1 MFREMRRKGQQLS
14 DADCAA
20 ILDRGTSG
28 VLALKGDDG
37 YPYAVPVNYLY
48 SDGAI
53 YFHSAKTGH
62 KTDAIRQSQKAS
74 FCVVDQD
81 QVVPQEWTTYF
92 RSVIIF
98 GQVAPVGDEAE
109 KRRVMERLA
118 LRYGAKAD
126 EMDQSAVNAVCVLK
140 LSIAH
145 MTGKEAIQLVKA
157 GQA

>member
-74 FCVVDQD
+74 FWVVA
-81 QVVPQEWTTYF
+81 QV
-92 RSVIIF
+92 S
-98 GQVAPVGDEAE
+98 PVGDEAE

-157 GQA
+157 RQA